1 MFQNKKR
8 VYRFGG
14 KTAEGDGS
22 MRELLGGKGANL
34 AEMSRLGMPVPA
46 GFTITTECCAEY
58 YQLGGGYS
66 QELKEEVAK
75 ALEAT
80 EKLMG
85 KKFGDPSDPLLVSCR
100 SGARSSM
107 PGMMDTILNIG
118 LCSATIPG
126 MIKKTNNPR
135 FVYDAY
141 RRLIMMYSDVVM
153 EKAEGIEPEDG
164 KGIRQQLDKMMADL
178 KEAKG
183 YKSDTDITAEEL
195 QDLCV
200 KFKAKVKEV
209 LGVEFPDTAEAQLWG
224 SIGGVFKSWN
234 GKRAIAYRR
243 IEKIPD
249 DWGTAVN
256 VQSMVFGNMGNTSA
270 TGVAFSR
277 NPANG
282 DNKFYGEWLINAQGE
297 DVVAGIRT
305 PNPLNE
311 ATKNEHNKDLESLET
326 AMPEVYKELDGI
338 RKRLEDHFH
347 DMQDIEF
354 TIQEGTLWMLQCRI
368 GKRTGIAALQ
378 MAMDMLSEGMIDEKT
393 AVMRVSPSQLDEILH
408 PILNPA
414 SEKNAEVI
422 ARGLP
427 ASPGGAVGTIVFT
440 SEAAMAAAAKGEKTI
455 LIREETSPEDIEGMR
470 ASAGILTTRGG
481 MTSHAALVARGW
493 GKCCIVGCEA
503 MKINFEAKT
512 VSFGKDPRVY
522 KEGDWFSLNG
532 AKGAVYA
539 TAIET
544 MDASE
549 NPLFI
554 KFMSVVD
561 KYRRLGI
568 RTNAD
573 TPEDAARALQFGAE
587 GIGLFRIEHMF
598 YGKNSE
604 TPLAK
609 LRKMIMSKTDEER
622 VAALAEL
629 EPFIKASV
637 KSTLK
642 IMDGKPVVFRLLDP
656 PLHEFV
662 PKTEDKRAQLANEL
676 GISVSEV
683 DKRGESLHEVNPM
696 MGHRGVRLHVTYP
709 LIAETQYRAIFSAT
723 AELQQEGFHPQPE
736 IMIPV
741 TVSARELEFQKS
753 HCEKVRVEVEQQY
766 YGQTIDYHFGTMI
779 EIPRAALTA
788 DRMARTAEF
797 FSFGTNDL
805 TQMTFGFSRDDVGTF
820 MGDYLG
826 NKILDS
832 DPFQTIDVK
841 GVGKLVEHGI
851 QAGRSKRPDLKCGI
865 CGEHGG
871 DPDSINFF
879 NRVGLDYVSCSP
891 FRVPIARLAAAQAS
905 IKQQA

>member
-1 MFQNKKR
+1 MFENKKR

-14 KTAEGDGS
+14 KTAEGDGT

-34 AEMSRLGMPVPA
+34 AEMSKLGMPVPA

-58 YQLGGGYS
+58 YELGGGYTD
-66 QELKEEVAK
+66 QLKKDVAS

-118 LCSATIPG
+118 LCSATLPG
-126 MIKKTNNPR
+126 MIKKTGNPR

-164 KGIRQQLDKMMADL
+164 QGIRQQLDRMMEEL
-178 KEAKG
+178 KEKRG
-183 YKSDTDITAEEL
+183 YKSDTEITADEL
-195 QDLCV
+195 KDLCD
-200 KFKAKVKEV
+200 KFKVKVKEV
-209 LGVEFPDTAEAQLWG
+209 LGVEFPDTAQDQLWG

-256 VQSMVFGNMGNTSA
+256 VQSMVFGNMGETSA

-277 NPANG
+277 NPATG

-311 ATKNEHNKDLESLET
+311 ATKTEQNKHLQSLET
-326 AMPEVYKELDGI
+326 AMPEVYAELDAI
-338 RKRLEDHFH
+338 RKRLEEHFH

-354 TIQEGTLWMLQCRI
+354 TIQEGHLWMLQCRI

-378 MAMDMLSEGMIDEKT
+378 MAMDMLSEGMIDEKE
-393 AVMRVSPSQLDEILH
+393 AVMRVSPAQLDEILH
-408 PILNPA
+408 PILDPA
-414 SEKNAEVI
+414 SEKKAQVI
-422 ARGLP
+422 AKGLP

-440 SEAAMAAAAKGEKTI
+440 SEAAMEAAAAGKKVI

-493 GKCCIVGCEA
+493 GKCCIVGCES
-503 MKINFEAKT
+503 MKINLAART
-512 VSFGKDPRVY
+512 VSFGDTTY

-532 AKGAVYA
+532 SKGYVYA
-539 TAIET
+539 SKIDT

-554 KFMSVVD
+554 RFMEIVD
-561 KYRRLGI
+561 KFRRLGI

-573 TPEDAARALQFGAE
+573 TPEDAARALAFGAE

-604 TPLAK
+604 VPLAK
-609 LRKMIMSKTDEER
+609 LRKMILSDTNEER
-622 VAALAEL
+622 KAALDEL
-629 EPFIKASV
+629 EPFMKASV

-662 PKTEDKRAQLANEL
+662 PKGVDKEKELADEL
-676 GISVSEV
+676 GISVSDIE
-683 DKRGESLHEVNPM
+683 KRGENLHEVNPM

-709 LIAETQYRAIFSAT
+709 LIAETQYRAIFTAE
-723 AELQQEGFHPQPE
+723 AELQKEGFHPIPE

-741 TVSARELEFQKS
+741 TVSERELRFQKAI
-753 HCEKVRVEVEQQY
+753 CVKIKAEVEAA
-766 YGQTIDYHFGTMI
+766 TNEVLDFKFGTMI

-841 GVGKLVEHGI
+841 AVGKLVELGI
-851 QAGRSKRPDLKCGI
+851 QGGRSKRPDLKCGV

-871 DPDSINFF
+871 DPDSVHFF
-879 NRVGLDYVSCSP
+879 NRIGVDYVSCSP
-891 FRVPIARLAAAQAS
+891 FRVPIARLAAAQAA
-905 IKQQA
+905 IKQSA